1 MTINVDLEE
10 LKKLQ
15 LNNIIDLLEAKSD
28 DEESDAEDAEE
39 TDAEEEAEKDMEE
52 STEIS
57 DAFNMIFEGQ
67 EVDKE
72 FVTKAQDAFKVAVDA
87 KAKSLFEAK
96 MTEVEKELQAK
107 LDEKQEESDKQ
118 IDAYLSYVVEEWL
131 KENEVTIQSNFKAE
145 KFDAL
150 MESLKATF
158 VEHNVTE
165 EEVAK
170 LSESESKIAALEQEV
185 LDMAVKL
192 QESKD
197 AVKKAEFAQLVKE
210 STEGLAESEAAKFI
224 DIIGELDVE
233 LTESAESFKGRLDS
247 LKKIFTKG
255 ASVKEEE
262 QIAESVEGDVI
273 AEKAEVVVESAEE
286 TKPQVT
292 EKMASYLK
300 AAKTSFGSRK

>member
-28 DEESDAEDAEE
+28 DEESDADAEE
-39 TDAEEEAEKDMEE
+39 TGAEEEAEKDMEE

-72 FVTKAQDAFKVAVDA
+72 FVTKAKDAFKVAVDA
-87 KAKSLFEAK
+87 KAKALFEAK
-96 MTEVEKELQAK
+96 MTEVEKELQEK

-165 EEVAK
+165 EEVATMT
-170 LSESESKIAALEQEV
+170 ESADKIAALEQEV

-197 AVKKAEFAQLVKE
+197 AIKKAEFAQLVKD
-210 STEGLAESEAAKFI
+210 STEGLAESEAVKFME
-224 DIIGELDVE
+224 IIGELDVE
-233 LTESAESFKGRLDS
+233 LTESAEGFKGRLDS

-255 ASVKEEE
+255 VSVKEEE

-273 AEKAEVVVESAEE
+273 AEAAPVIAEAVVESKEE
-286 TKPQVT
+286 VSD
-292 EKMASYLK
+292 KMKSYLK
-300 AAKTSFGSRK
+300 AVNKSFGSRK